1 MAKSWVIKRR
11 TGWTVTGSGWAALLV
26 LACLLVA
33 SLMLLHGIARV
44 MLTSLLIMFFLAF
57 AVAKIDLRKLDVG

>member
-1 MAKSWVIKRR
+1 MATSWFIKRR
-11 TGWTVTGSGWAALLV
+11 VGWTVTSSGWAALLV
-26 LACLLVA
+26 LAALLLA

-44 MLTSLLIMFFLAF
+44 VLTSLLIMCFMAF